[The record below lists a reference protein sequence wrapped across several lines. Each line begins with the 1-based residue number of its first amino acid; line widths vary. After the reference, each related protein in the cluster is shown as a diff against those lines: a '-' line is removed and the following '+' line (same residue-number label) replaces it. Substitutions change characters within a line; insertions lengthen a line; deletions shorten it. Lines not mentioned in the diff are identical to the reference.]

1 MNDQWQKAIDAARKD
16 SKKRIYRHHESNMI
30 QTCLK
35 WFALQYPNRIVI
47 KIDNEGKRSKAAGAI
62 KKREGLKPGASD
74 LFFPEPIFKHGEIE
88 QITENELTRF
98 EMNTRIFHGMWL
110 EGKHGDNVLTP
121 DQIEFQNQM
130 HRRGYYCGTFYNID
144 EFVRHCNAY
153 FGTQFK
159 SNKWK

>member
-74 LFFPEPIFKHGEIE
+74 LFFPEPEIHGG
-88 QITENELTRF
+88 
-98 EMNTRIFHGMWL
+98 EMTSGIHIGPEGSKIKIYHPGMWL